1 MADKVYIEGVGLQ
14 DLTAEEQKAFD
25 ARRAADAPWR
35 TELLRVERN
44 KLLVESDW
52 TQAVDS
58 PLNEQKK
65 NEWSV
70 YRQKLRDITQST
82 KSINDAKWPDKPE

>member
-1 MADKVYIEGVGLQ
+1 MVNTIYIEGQGKI
-14 DLTAEEQKAFD
+14 DMNADES
-25 ARRAADAPWR
+25 AALDKRNADDAPWR

-70 YRQKLRDITQST
+70 YRQKLRDITQSA
-82 KSINDAKWPDKPE
+82 KNLNDVKWPDKPE

>member
-25 ARRAADAPWR
+25 ARRAADAPCR

-82 KSINDAKWPDKPE
+82 KNINDAKWPDKPE

>member
-14 DLTAEEQKAFD
+14 DLTTKEQAAFD

-35 TELLRVERN
+35 MELLRVERDR
-44 KLLVESDW
+44 LLAESDW

-70 YRQKLRDITQST
+70 YRQKLRDITEST
-82 KSINDAKWPDKPE
+82 KNLNDVTWPEKPE